1 METYDIKTEERKRFL
16 KYFRVWIIIAA
27 IAAVAFGV
35 VTFVKVR
42 KHFHGRSQVKRPV
55 KRRVGRRM
63 MLHRMGIMMTDA

>member
-1 METYDIKTEERKRFL
+1 MYEWEGMDVNMSNKR
-16 KYFRVWIIIAA
+16 
-27 IAAVAFGV
+27 
-35 VTFVKVR
+35 TFVKVR

>member
-1 METYDIKTEERKRFL
+1 MDVNMSNKR
-16 KYFRVWIIIAA
+16 
-27 IAAVAFGV
+27 
-35 VTFVKVR
+35 TFVKVR